1 MNKDAN
7 TRDANAFRRGE
18 FPTDAPIEALRTD
31 HRFVKELFERYFATR
46 DEDEKK
52 ETGRHVLLLL
62 EMHAS
67 LEEGVFY
74 PRVRDADPRLVD
86 HCEEDHEEARQLI
99 DRLKPMD
106 ESDPQAQQLFRQ
118 LADMV
123 LLHVENEE
131 TSLFPKVEQAGLD
144 LSAIGAEMQTLQ
156 TRMIADRLQ
165 KPIAPGLRQ

>member
-1 MNKDAN
+1 MNK
-7 TRDANAFRRGE
+7 DANAFRRGE

-46 DEDEKK
+46 DEGEKK

-62 EMHAS
+62 EMHTS

-86 HCEEDHEEARQLI
+86 HCEEEHEEARQLI

-106 ESDPQAQQLFRQ
+106 ESDPQAEQLFRQ
-118 LADMV
+118 LADMIM
-123 LLHVENEE
+123 LHVEEEE
-131 TSLFPKVEQAGLD
+131 TTLFPKVEQAGLD
-144 LSAIGAEMQTLQ
+144 LSAIGMEMQALQ
-156 TRMIADRLQ
+156 MRMIADRMQ
-165 KPIAPGLRQ
+165 KPVAPGLRQ

>member
-1 MNKDAN
+1 MRMNKDVN
-7 TRDANAFRRGE
+7 GFRRGE
-18 FPTDAPIEALRTD
+18 FPADAPIEALKTD
-31 HRFVKELFERYFATR
+31 HRFVRELFERYFATR
-46 DEDEKK
+46 DEDTKR

-62 EMHAS
+62 EMHTS

-106 ESDPQAQQLFRQ
+106 ESDPQAEQLFRQ

-123 LLHVENEE
+123 LLHVEQEE
-131 TSLFPKVEQAGLD
+131 ANLFPKVEQAGLD
-144 LSAIGAEMQTLQ
+144 LGAIGLEMQALQ

-165 KPIAPGLRQ
+165 KPTAPGLRQ